1 MPRRLSWSKLRL
13 AICQAPRL
21 TLQVMNAF
29 VTIFYWAYQ
38 SYLFVE
44 NFGNFLP
51 WLEVR
56 WLAQMPWIDGI
67 TVSAVQLFFAY
78 RGEF

>member
-1 MPRRLSWSKLRL
+1 
-13 AICQAPRL
+13 
-21 TLQVMNAF
+21 MNAF
-29 VTIFYWAYQ
+29 VTAFYWAYM
-38 SYLFVE
+38 SYLFVD

-78 RGEF
+78 RGMSFVFSLSVECC